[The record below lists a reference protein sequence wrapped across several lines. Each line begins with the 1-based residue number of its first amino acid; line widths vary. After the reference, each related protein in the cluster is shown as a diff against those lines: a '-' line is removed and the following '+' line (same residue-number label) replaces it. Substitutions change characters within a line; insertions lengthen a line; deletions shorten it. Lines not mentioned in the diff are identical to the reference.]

1 MYTLSELESK
11 TFGALKKIGYELN
24 VLPEGDRR
32 RRETWIDA
40 IAGVNLPLLQLLEV
54 SPTTSVEQVHAPIIE
69 TVETS
74 PGVEPEVPLESKFGR
89 IVYPRPAQEAIEH
102 AAEASPAASIVRVS
116 EPVMEAVKPSPRA
129 EVGQALESIE
139 HAAEASPG
147 VEVDRVQEPIEHAVK
162 TSPGVEVDP
171 VQKPFMETVKSFTGS
186 GESNGN
192 TMETDGSTRAPQ
204 LTYTRTHLRYQ
215 RLDASR
221 GSGGGDELESF
232 FAQHKRSDRLLV
244 AAGNDQRGWRQALRS
259 QPNELAAKT
268 HIDVEFERTLDWL
281 AEATEYTDV
290 EFGRVMEA
298 LVPEVLFNKL
308 GVYELVPEPP
318 DPDDFAQAI
327 PFYTALGA
335 YYDRYP
341 CCFYHDGKYKVNTKI
356 LLGNESDPDPDFKYG
371 GSVIETVETSPGV
384 EVDQLEK
391 PKCAECFDDGF
402 FEDEWGV
409 VKLCHCNANAEPK
422 LGRQKIQSAIA
433 PAAENSPR
441 VDCVYCNS
449 PEYESLRD
457 ESYRCYKCEPDT
469 DQNPI
474 LTGIAL
480 SDTFLARY
488 SPPQPEN
495 IRFRSD
501 ADGQLSLLDFEVQSE
516 SEPPDP
522 DDFESLDAFREA
534 IALWDAQN
542 PEPLDVSLDS
552 MCEWAPCPEEWYEP
566 KAEILPLKASSTIDL
581 SLPSEQ
587 SSVIELSIP
596 GESFITCNF
605 FIPTFDA
612 WCDRFNRSD
621 EPPDTGIYARL
632 PKPKPPSFPPMA
644 ASQARAKCILNAS
657 QAHTQCGS
665 SAYQTHIY
673 CIATGSSTQPAR
685 SPPSG
690 DAGF

>member
-259 QPNELAAKT
+259 QPNELAAKNR
-268 HIDVEFERTLDWL
+268 IEEDS
-281 AEATEYTDV
+281 
-290 EFGRVMEA
+290 
-298 LVPEVLFNKL
+298 
-308 GVYELVPEPP
+308 
-318 DPDDFAQAI
+318 
-327 PFYTALGA
+327 
-335 YYDRYP
+335 DR
-341 CCFYHDGKYKVNTKI
+341 
-356 LLGNESDPDPDFKYG
+356 
-371 GSVIETVETSPGV
+371 
-384 EVDQLEK
+384 
-391 PKCAECFDDGF
+391 
-402 FEDEWGV
+402 
-409 VKLCHCNANAEPK
+409 
-422 LGRQKIQSAIA
+422 
-433 PAAENSPR
+433 
-441 VDCVYCNS
+441 
-449 PEYESLRD
+449 
-457 ESYRCYKCEPDT
+457 
-469 DQNPI
+469 NPT
-474 LTGIAL
+474 LTGIPL
-480 SDTFLARY
+480 SDRFVARY
-488 SPPQPEN
+488 CPPQSES
-495 IRFRSD
+495 IHFHSD
-501 ADGQLSLLDFEVQSE
+501 ADGQLSLIDFTVQSQP
-516 SEPPDP
+516 EPPDP
-522 DDFESLDAFREA
+522 DDFESLDAFREV
-534 IALWDAQN
+534 IARWDAEHPTSSSDHCSDYLPN
-542 PEPLDVSLDS
+542 SVHCEPNSVHCEPLEVSLDS
-552 MCEWAPCPEEWYEP
+552 FCEWAPCPDEWYEP
-566 KAEILPLKASSTIDL
+566 ATLL
-581 SLPSEQ
+581 EQ
-587 SSVIELSIP
+587 QSKVSELSP
-596 GESFITCNF
+596 GCKSSITSDF
-605 FIPTFDA
+605 SIPTFGRLG
-612 WCDRFNRSD
+612 DRPDRSD
-621 EPPDTGIYARL
+621 EPPDTGIFARL
-632 PKPKPPSFPPMA
+632 PKPKPPNFPPQA
-644 ASQARAKCILNAS
+644 ASWTQVGHKLDTSWTQGNEAS
-657 QAHTQCGS
+657 RNYPEAIPKLSHRIAAGR
-665 SAYQTHIY
+665 SA
-673 CIATGSSTQPAR
+673 QPAR
-685 SPPSG
+685 SPPGG
-690 DAGF
+690 DAV